1 MKKNTVIRSDS
12 PHTVKM
18 QAGSN
23 VAQRKPAAK
32 DKLHDAQAAPTID
45 NIQFLPPEPPQTS
58 AAPASAATVKPK
70 RAKARVGQMSEDAAT
85 RPPAKAGRP
94 AARQTKTPPG
104 DQTGSTRGVKTAL
117 KTAAK
122 AKPVKVAPPKATPTS
137 AKTAEKPSPKATA
150 PKPRSAQTLETPAAS
165 VWEEDNPIRH
175 RLALLRTR
183 NAQLEEQLQRL
194 NQSMPARGKRP

>member
-32 DKLHDAQAAPTID
+32 DKLHDAQAAPTFD
-45 NIQFLPPEPPQTS
+45 NIQFLPPEPPQIS
-58 AAPASAATVKPK
+58 AAPASASTSKPK
-70 RAKARVGQMSEDAAT
+70 RAKSRASQRPEDAAT
-85 RPPAKAGRP
+85 RPPAKAGRS

-104 DQTGSTRGVKTAL
+104 DQTGSTSGVKTAL

-137 AKTAEKPSPKATA
+137 AKTAAKPSPKATA
-150 PKPRSAQTLETPAAS
+150 PKPRSAQTLDTPAAS
-165 VWEEDNPIRH
+165 VWEDDNPIRH

-183 NAQLEEQLQRL
+183 NAQLEEQIQRL

>member
-1 MKKNTVIRSDS
+1 MKKNTVIRSDT

-32 DKLHDAQAAPTID
+32 DKLHDARATPTFD
-45 NIQFLPPEPPQTS
+45 NIQFLPPEPPQIS
-58 AAPASAATVKPK
+58 AAPASADTVKPK

-104 DQTGSTRGVKTAL
+104 DQTGRTSGEKTAL

-137 AKTAEKPSPKATA
+137 AKTAAKPSPKATA
-150 PKPRSAQTLETPAAS
+150 PKPRSAQTLDTPAAS

-183 NAQLEEQLQRL
+183 NAQLEEQIQRL